1 MKNLDMWNR
10 SSDLKNQTV
19 YGDNIIMI
27 SEYYMSNKHNALAKT
42 ILIWFQ
48 AYNLFL
54 Y

>member
-10 SSDLKNQTV
+10 SSDLKIQTV
-19 YGDNIIMI
+19 YGDMI
-27 SEYYMSNKHNALAKT
+27 SEYYMSNKHNAPAKT

-54 Y
+54 H